1 MTVQFFQG
9 RDYFVNTKGLIN
21 REDESEIFTTEQLAI
36 TLHQA
41 ASAIVDYSTIN
52 GYSL

>member
-1 MTVQFFQG
+1 MLMTVQFFQG

-36 TLHQA
+36 TL
-41 ASAIVDYSTIN
+41 V
-52 GYSL
+52 